1 MKLKTMQL
9 TDLKDK
15 IMTELQALENAVKS
29 VGLNGLQ
36 VHEYMQT
43 DKRKTTKLYFLTHFG
58 STISPRLDYKNM
70 NHFILGFINAQVIKD
85 KMPPCKTYGEYL
97 HKASQKF
104 NISVDLCRL
113 FFGTY
118 TIEQWDNILTR

>member
-43 DKRKTTKLYFLTHFG
+43 DKRKTTKLYFLTHLG
-58 STISPRLDYKNM
+58 SAISPRLDYENM
-70 NHFILGFINAQVIKD
+70 NHFILGFGRGLK
-85 KMPPCKTYGEYL
+85 
-97 HKASQKF
+97 
-104 NISVDLCRL
+104 ISS
-113 FFGTY
+113 
-118 TIEQWDNILTR
+118 NN